1 MFNILRKLDNY
12 FLLTAFSALALQY
25 QFLRLTGFFIWDN
38 QDVSRYEYYFLVSIL
53 MFFSMVMIYN
63 IDHLWDWKLSFRHS
77 HALTYM
83 IAISL
88 SALGILFWLIIGWN
102 EWELSFLFWGMGVAI
117 LCGIHFIVF
126 HSFLNR
132 KLFWIKEISVTM
144 ITVIGIS
151 IPVFYVD
158 YLKYSSGYFK
168 EGILLNLVELGI
180 LFLVVFN
187 SVLFYSWC
195 RFHKD
200 CAYGSPSIFHH
211 LTFFQ
216 AQRLL
221 LALTFFTLITEML
234 LLNNNFV
241 EVNQVE
247 RGAIWF
253 FPAVTLAQGYLVRKM
268 NDSPKSMS
276 YYRLLSEMIFLLLFP
291 FFLW

>member
-1 MFNILRKLDNY
+1 MFNILWKLDNY

-38 QDVSRYEYYFLVSIL
+38 QDVSGYGYYFLASIL

-63 IDHLWDWKLSFRHS
+63 VDHLWDRKLSLRHP
-77 HALTYM
+77 HALTY
-83 IAISL
+83 IVTISL
-88 SALGILFWLIIGWN
+88 SALGIFFWLIIGWN
-102 EWELSFLFWGMGVAI
+102 EWELSFLFWGMGIAI

-132 KLFWIKEISVTM
+132 KLFWIKEISVTI
-144 ITVIGIS
+144 ITMIGIS
-151 IPVFYVD
+151 TPVLYMD
-158 YLKYSSGYFK
+158 YLKYPSEYFK
-168 EGILLNLVELGI
+168 EGIWLNLVELVT

-187 SVLFYSWC
+187 SALFYSWC

-200 CAYGSPSIFHH
+200 HDYETPSIFHY
-211 LTFFQ
+211 LTFSR

-221 LALTFFTLITEML
+221 IALIFFTLMTELL
-234 LLNNNFV
+234 LLNNSFV
-241 EVNQVE
+241 EVNRIG

-253 FPAVTLAQGYLVRKM
+253 FPAVTLVQGYLVRKI

-276 YYRLLSEMIFLLLFP
+276 YYRLLSEIIFLLLFP